1 MCARDR
7 LSQRSTE
14 PCYAMLHQQQQQHH
28 HTPQPRNSQAHTHKV
43 RSHGLPPLLCP
54 ASKQVPSALPPPK
67 EKKHCSKNKRPKL
80 LNSKKLGYHNISP
93 QFSTAFKRST
103 IYSAE
108 RRVFSLSHHP
118 SRSSVVMTTS
128 PAPCRRLLRAQR
140 SQMRCR
146 AGLWGKYLV
155 SSSAV
160 ESGAQ
165 VHSVSS

>member
-1 MCARDR
+1 
-7 LSQRSTE
+7 
-14 PCYAMLHQQQQQHH
+14 
-28 HTPQPRNSQAHTHKV
+28 
-43 RSHGLPPLLCP
+43 
-54 ASKQVPSALPPPK
+54 VPSTLPPPK

-80 LNSKKLGYHNISP
+80 LNSKKLGHHNINQ

-103 IYSAE
+103 IHSAE

-128 PAPCRRLLRAQR
+128 LAPCRRLLRAQR

-146 AGLWGKYLV
+146 AGLWGKYPV

-160 ESGAQ
+160 ESGRRSILSLHEQ
-165 VHSVSS
+165 FGWPDWRGKGEERRKVEEEE